1 MHSLQIKVHHFIQVI
16 RHVHGIMKWM
26 LLILVVILSTTGFS
40 QTLTKQE
47 INDAAHR
54 YYPKAITVLNE
65 FLLLPNN
72 GLHPEQTKQ
81 NLEWCVQAMKKRKF
95 ETQILF
101 SEQVPHVYAQRVFNP
116 KLPWVLFYLQ
126 IDGQPADS
134 ANWSQRNPYQAA
146 LKRKV
151 NNHWEIIDWGTR
163 NEYDPEWRI
172 FARSVSDSKGPAMA
186 FLSAL
191 DILIERGITPEF
203 NIKIIMDFQEEMG
216 SSTLPQLVSNNK
228 ELFEASMILIMDG
241 TRHVSNLPTLNFGA
255 RGIATIKLNVFGA
268 KNELHSG
275 QYGNYA
281 PNPVFKLAK
290 LLAGMKDDSGRVT
303 IPGYYDDIHL
313 SDKEKALINDMPG
326 DEGSLKNMLGIADPD
341 HVGNTYEESLQYPS
355 LNVRGIKAASV
366 ADEVRTIIPA
376 EAIAELDLRLVPE
389 TDGEKLVMLIKDY
402 ISAQGYYFVKGKP
415 TDDERAKYANLISF
429 EYEIGS
435 KPFRTDLN
443 SPVGVWLGSAMDRTF
458 GIGNYVKQRTTGGSQ
473 PIEPFI
479 TTLNIPA
486 VSIRIPNPD
495 NNIHAA
501 DENLRIGNFIEGI
514 QMCLGIL
521 TQKMK

>member
-1 MHSLQIKVHHFIQVI
+1 MYLDW
-16 RHVHGIMKWM
+16 IMKW
-26 LLILVVILSTTGFS
+26 LLLSMSMACSVFGFS
-40 QTLTKQE
+40 QTMTKQK
-47 INDAAHR
+47 IDDAAHS
-54 YYPKAITVLNE
+54 YYPKAIAELNE
-65 FLLLPNN
+65 FLIIPNN
-72 GLHPEQTKQ
+72 GKDIHQINK
-81 NLEWCVQAMKKRKF
+81 NMAWCLQAMKKRKF
-95 ETQILF
+95 ETQVLF
-101 SEQVPHVYAQRVFNP
+101 SEQVPHLYAQRVFNP

-126 IDGQPADS
+126 IDGQPVDS
-134 ANWSQRNPYQAA
+134 AAWSQPNPYQAT

-151 NNHWEIIDWGTR
+151 NDGWETIDW
-163 NEYDPEWRI
+163 NKQKEYDPDWRI

-186 FLSAL
+186 FLSAM
-191 DILIERGITPEF
+191 DILSERKIKPEF

-216 SSTLPQLVSNNK
+216 SPALPQLVANNK
-228 ELFEASMILIMDG
+228 DLFSAGMVLIMDG

-255 RGIATIKLNVFGA
+255 RGIATIQLKVFGA

-290 LLAGMKDDSGRVT
+290 LLAGMKDDVGRVI
-303 IPGYYDDIHL
+303 IPGYYDGINL
-313 SDKEKALINDMPG
+313 SEKEKALINDMPG
-326 DEGSLKNMLGIADPD
+326 DDQSLNKTIGIAAPD
-341 HVGNTYEESLQYPS
+341 QVGNTYEESLQYPS
-355 LNVRGIKAASV
+355 LNVRGFKAASV
-366 ADEVRTIIPA
+366 TNDVRTIIPS

-389 TDGEKLVMLIKDY
+389 KSGEKMVMLIKDY
-402 ISAQGYYFVKGKP
+402 IAAQGYYFVKDEP
-415 TDDERAKYANLISF
+415 TDEERGSYTNLISF
-429 EYEIGS
+429 EYRIGS

-443 SPVGVWLGSAMDRTF
+443 SPVGLWLSSAMDRTL
-458 GIGNYVKQRTTGGSQ
+458 GNGNYVKQRTTGGSQ

-479 TTLNIPA
+479 TTLGIPA